1 MICMSRHA
9 ILSMTAVLVTAAAC
23 NDGKGGDEDAFT
35 LVELTET
42 DFSPQG
48 APAADLLLGIDRN
61 RGPRYTRGRE
71 VASSPS
77 DSTSTCSMAA
87 FQPMFGKTE
96 DRAE

>member
-42 DFSPQG
+42 DFSP
-48 APAADLLLGIDRN
+48 
-61 RGPRYTRGRE
+61 RE
-71 VASSPS
+71 PLRL
-77 DSTSTCSMAA
+77 TFCW
-87 FQPMFGKTE
+87 E
-96 DRAE
+96 